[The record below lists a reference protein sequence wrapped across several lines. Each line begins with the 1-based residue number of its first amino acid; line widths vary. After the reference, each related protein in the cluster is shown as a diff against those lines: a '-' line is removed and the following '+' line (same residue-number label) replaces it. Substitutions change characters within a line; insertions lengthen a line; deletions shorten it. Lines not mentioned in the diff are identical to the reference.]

1 MRGDGDG
8 CEVCTGTLGPG
19 AQENVC
25 RGCLIS
31 GGQWAHRQL
40 ERLWNAGLKRGRIA
54 ELLGYA
60 PGTVST
66 LVRRMRSRG
75 IVMQER
81 R

>member
-25 RGCLIS
+25 RD
-31 GGQWAHRQL
+31 
-40 ERLWNAGLKRGRIA
+40 RIA

-60 PGTVST
+60 PA
-66 LVRRMRSRG
+66 RSARSCGACARG
-75 IVMQER
+75 AS
-81 R
+81 